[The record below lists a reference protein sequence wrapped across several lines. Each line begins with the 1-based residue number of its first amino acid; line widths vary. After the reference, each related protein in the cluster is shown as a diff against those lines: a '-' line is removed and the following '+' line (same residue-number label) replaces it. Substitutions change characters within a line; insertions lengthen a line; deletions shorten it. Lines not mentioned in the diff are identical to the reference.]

1 MSTDISLMPHQ
12 HIHLWKISRSP
23 FNGLAVFDDVG
34 TGKTISALNIMKSFL
49 SENESPVLIVVPP
62 ALFEKWTMEI
72 KRWCGMRA
80 RKARISDNQLVL
92 SPGVNLL
99 SHGIIQTRRLDQ
111 LPEIGLLI
119 IDEAHHFRNQETQSS
134 KQAHRLCLAS
144 RKRVIMT
151 ATPLNNGIDDLV
163 NVMNLV
169 LCDIQPAVVKAL
181 VAESFGTSN
190 PDLLYP
196 IMTRCI
202 LNNDNS
208 RRKITN
214 HEVEMTERERSVFS
228 DLISSY
234 KDKQLSKITVMKM
247 ASSSMAVL
255 NKFTGNDLLLDDS
268 KVVYTSNLINSICEK
283 GGKVIVFTE
292 FVETAKSL
300 SKKVEQH
307 LIGQITGD
315 TSADSRSAFLT
326 GLQYSSGG
334 VIVMTDVGGEGL
346 DMQFVDAIINHDLP
360 WNPMILEQRIGRLD
374 RIGRIDNDVNVHNII
389 LADSLDPHISQVLEE
404 KEVLTTRFG
413 GYGQFIENKDSLVLS
428 EAFDFRSLTS
438 EVFKNDAIGCATRNY
453 THFDNCV
460 AELSNLIKE
469 LD

>member
-1 MSTDISLMPHQ
+1 MSTDLSLMAHQ

-34 TGKTISALNIMKSFL
+34 TGKTISALNVMKTFL
-49 SENESPVLIVVPP
+49 SENKSPVLIIVPP

-72 KRWCGMRA
+72 KRWCGVTA
-80 RKARISDNQLVL
+80 RKARVSGTQLIL
-92 SPGVNLL
+92 YPGVNLL
-99 SHGIIQTRRLDQ
+99 SHGIIQTKKFER

-119 IDEAHHFRNQETQSS
+119 IDEAHHFRNQETQSA
-134 KQAHRLCLAS
+134 KQALNLCLAS
-144 RKRVIMT
+144 EMRIIMT

-169 LCDIQPAVVKAL
+169 LCDIQLAVVKAL
-181 VAESFGTSN
+181 VTESFGTSN

-196 IMTRCI
+196 VMTRCV
-202 LNNDNS
+202 LNNENS
-208 RRKITN
+208 KRRITN
-214 HEVEMTERERSVFS
+214 HEVKMTERERSVFS

-255 NKFTGNDLLLDDS
+255 NKFTGNDLLVNDS
-268 KVVYTSNLINSICEK
+268 KVIYTSNLINSICNK

-292 FVETAKSL
+292 YVETAKSL
-300 SKKVEQH
+300 SKKVEEH
-307 LIGQITGD
+307 LIGLITGD
-315 TSADSRSAFLT
+315 ISADSRSAFLT

-374 RIGRIDNDVNVHNII
+374 RIGRKDNDVNVHNII
-389 LADSLDPHISQVLEE
+389 LAGSLDPHISQVLEE

-413 GYGQFIENKDSLVLS
+413 GYGQFIQNKANLVLS
-428 EAFDFRSLTS
+428 EAFDFQSLTS
-438 EVFKNDAIGCATRNY
+438 EVFRKDAVGCATRDYNF
-453 THFDNCV
+453 FDSCV
-460 AELSNLIKE
+460 SKLSNLIEE